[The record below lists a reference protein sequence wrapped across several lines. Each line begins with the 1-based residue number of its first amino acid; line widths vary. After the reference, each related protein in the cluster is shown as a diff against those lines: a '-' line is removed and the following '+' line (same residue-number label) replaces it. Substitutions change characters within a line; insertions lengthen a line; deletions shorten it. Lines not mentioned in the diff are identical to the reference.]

1 MELKDLLDYVEGL
14 GSNLTKI
21 EIKVAAQEG
30 AYFVDETKETFVY
43 EDESNANEK
52 VDEVRQNRG
61 FKGVDKKDKEAK
73 YNKDG
78 DMTKPESH
86 TVVAKL
92 LHY

>member
-1 MELKDLLDYVEGL
+1 MRLEDLLDYVTDL

-21 EIKVAAQEG
+21 EIKVAAQDG
-30 AYFVDETKETFVY
+30 SYFVDETKETFVY
-43 EDESNANEK
+43 DNEEDANEK

-86 TVVAKL
+86 TVIAKL
-92 LHY
+92 LH